1 MDGASGRQ
9 ATGSRTQTP
18 AKVVIPAAVAAAA
31 AMGLAFSH
39 AVGILPVGLYT
50 TDYVFLAEGAG
61 RIALGQM
68 PHVDFSAPV
77 GPLVF
82 ALFALA
88 RRLPVLGPDLFAVNL
103 LMWAIVAVPA
113 AIVAARL
120 RAALPALAFL
130 GIAALVTLAPFNL
143 EEMTGICEVNHNG
156 IYNRHGAALLFVTF
170 VAGLTRPRA
179 PALDG
184 ALFAFLVA
192 AMLLTKV
199 TYGVA
204 GVAFIA
210 VACLFSAARLRA
222 AAVAALLLAVA
233 AVALE
238 ATTGLVSAYARDLAA
253 MARLNAGGVAAY
265 LRSAVWSHAL
275 VLLVAVGLMAA
286 LARAPLQA
294 AIREAR
300 TGSAAEAWRSLETPV
315 LAAACLLLTLWT
327 ESQSTGGAG
336 LVGLSA
342 LAFAPSLAR
351 SRCVLIE
358 STKTH
363 ERDRFQEVEHD
374 VLAERGV
381 HVSASFSEG
390 RRNDWSLA
398 LAVGLVLLTAG
409 WFADQVLRRGWC
421 LVDAAR
427 EYRSHPALDA
437 LVPGLRVSP
446 GRLDAAELAAR
457 LWRDHRPLADEAY
470 RSGFDFHLESYGA
483 PVSFVANALLAHEAV
498 GRLRALGLESGLR
511 HATTLNFVDDFS
523 PRLALPPAP
532 GTKLALDPYRTIG
545 PLSKAEA
552 AAYLAP
558 IDAAFERTCAAPL
571 HARQIADFFRPTLE
585 EAFTPVVLTP
595 CWTVHLRSRRVLTES
610 FKPRERDRF

>member
-1 MDGASGRQ
+1 MDGASGREP
-9 ATGSRTQTP
+9 AGCGTWTP
-18 AKVVIPAAVAAAA
+18 AKVGISAAVAAPA

-39 AVGILPVGLYT
+39 AVGIVPVGLYT
-50 TDYVFLAEGAG
+50 TDYVFLAEGAV
-61 RIALGQM
+61 RIALGQL

-103 LMWAIVAVPA
+103 LMWALVAVPA

-120 RAALPALAFL
+120 RAVLPALAFM
-130 GIAALVTLAPFNL
+130 GIAALVTLSPFNL

-156 IYNRHGAALLFVTF
+156 IYNRHGAALLFITF

-179 PALDG
+179 PVLDG

-204 GVAFIA
+204 GAAFIA
-210 VACLFSAARLRA
+210 VACLFSAARLQA

-233 AVALE
+233 ALALE

-265 LRSAVWSHAL
+265 LRSALWSHAL
-275 VLLVAVGLMAA
+275 VLLVAVGLIAA
-286 LARAPLQA
+286 LARAPLAA

-300 TGSAAEAWRSLETPV
+300 TGSAADAWRSLETPV
-315 LAAACLLLTLWT
+315 LAAACLFLTLWT

-342 LAFAPSLAR
+342 LAFAPGLA
-351 SRCVLIE
+351 
-358 STKTH
+358 
-363 ERDRFQEVEHD
+363 Q
-374 VLAERGV
+374 
-381 HVSASFSEG
+381 G
-390 RRNDWSLA
+390 RRNEWSLP
-398 LAVGLVLLTAG
+398 LAAGLVFLTAG
-409 WFADQVLRRGWC
+409 WFGDQVLRRGWC

-437 LVPGLRVSP
+437 LAPGLRVSP
-446 GRLDAAELAAR
+446 GRLGAAELAAR

-470 RSGFDFHLESYGA
+470 SSGFDFHLESYGA

-511 HATTLNFVDDFS
+511 HAMTLSFVDDFS
-523 PRLALPPAP
+523 PRLALPPAL
-532 GTKLALDPYRTIG
+532 GTKLAFDPYRTIG

-571 HARQIADFFRPTLE
+571 HARQIVDFFRPVLE

-595 CWTVHLRSRRVLTES
+595 CWTVHLRSRRVLAES
-610 FKPRERDRF
+610 KKPRERDRF